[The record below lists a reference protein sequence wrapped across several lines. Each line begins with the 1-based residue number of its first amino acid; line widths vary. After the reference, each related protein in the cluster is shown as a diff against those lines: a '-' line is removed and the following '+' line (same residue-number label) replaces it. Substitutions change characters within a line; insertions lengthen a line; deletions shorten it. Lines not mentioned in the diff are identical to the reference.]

1 MNTLAQQTIKL
12 NKKSTEYTFGDNI
25 LVFFLTTI
33 SILISFFIN
42 NIVSIYLE
50 NKTRK
55 ERIYVYMFSVLAIFI
70 ILSLFIYYLKVKV
83 S

>member
-1 MNTLAQQTIKL
+1 MNTLAQQNIKL
-12 NKKSTEYTFGDNI
+12 NKKSTEYTFLDNI

-55 ERIYVYMFSVLAIFI
+55 ERLYVYMFSVLAIFI
-70 ILSLFIYYLKVKV
+70 ILSLFIYYLKAKV

>member
-1 MNTLAQQTIKL
+1 MNTLAQQNIKL
-12 NKKSTEYTFGDNI
+12 NKKSTEYTFLDNI

>member
-1 MNTLAQQTIKL
+1 MNTLAQQNIKL
-12 NKKSTEYTFGDNI
+12 NKKSTEYTFLDNI

-55 ERIYVYMFSVLAIFI
+55 ERLYVYMFSVLAIFI